1 MGNRKKK
8 KKEIKAVAAKT
19 FHDKW
24 MMINSI
30 EDYDKSK
37 LLCPFCNEAEHYIEI
52 HEIKDTDD
60 EIAEKCDYCLI
71 DDCLCSGSE
80 KNIYD
85 DLHTAAIKKDREEF
99 RHLLRVGKD
108 GLAQLAKKGK
118 IKELID

>member
-1 MGNRKKK
+1 MANRKKK

-19 FHDKW
+19 FKDKW

-30 EDYDKSK
+30 EDFDKSK
-37 LLCPFCNEAEHYIEI
+37 ILCPFCNEAEHYMEI
-52 HEIKDTDD
+52 HKIDDTDS
-60 EIAEKCDYCLI
+60 EIACKCDYCLI

-85 DLHTAAIKKDREEF
+85 DLYTAADKKDHEEF

-108 GLAQLAKKGK
+108 ALNQLAQRGK